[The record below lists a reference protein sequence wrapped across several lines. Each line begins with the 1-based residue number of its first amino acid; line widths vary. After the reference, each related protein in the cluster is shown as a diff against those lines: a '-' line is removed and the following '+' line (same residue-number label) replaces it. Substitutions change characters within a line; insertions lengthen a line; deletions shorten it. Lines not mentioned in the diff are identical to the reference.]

1 MTVANT
7 KPTNT
12 RLDMWR
18 RSRLRGIATDIA
30 NFVSYG
36 LRRFLKDQMSQ
47 AAGALTYTTLLA
59 LVPLMAIAFSI
70 FSAFP
75 AFDAIQD
82 RLQEVIF
89 ENLVPEVG
97 QDVRG
102 YITNFTANASNLTT
116 VGIVALGVSAVLL
129 LATIESTLNTIWR
142 VERQRPIMMRLL
154 MFWSVLTFGP
164 LLLGASFSLT
174 SDVFSTAREW
184 AGESY
189 AYVPSGKDGLWSM
202 LQSPFAALLQSITFT
217 ALFYIVP
224 ARSVQIRDAAIGGV
238 ISGIAFEILKW
249 GFKSYLVAFP
259 TYQTIYGALAV
270 FPIFLIW
277 LYLSWTVIIFGAVFA
292 AAFPE
297 WWRSRD
303 PLVGVTLSPARRLE
317 AAVAL
322 LSVLGKQSQTGG
334 AVSQDALAEAV
345 PLDARDGIIE
355 TLRAKGYLVTTDE
368 DGVAVARDLTT
379 VTVAD
384 LARDLELALGLTSV
398 GATVEAK
405 PGLSEVAD
413 DLSNL
418 DNTSGQLPEILS
430 TLHDAE
436 GRILGVAIAEV
447 ISERDPSPSPSGE
460 IVTFAPGQKSDAD

>member
-1 MTVANT
+1 
-7 KPTNT
+7 
-12 RLDMWR
+12 MWR
-18 RSRLRGIATDIA
+18 GSRFSGILADIG
-30 NFVSYG
+30 NFASYG
-36 LRRFLKDQMSQ
+36 VRRFLKDRMSQ

-129 LATIESTLNTIWR
+129 LSTIESTLNTVWR
-142 VERQRPIMMRLL
+142 VERQRPILIRLL
-154 MFWSVLTFGP
+154 IFWSVLTFGP
-164 LLLGASFSLT
+164 LFLGASFSLT
-174 SDVFSTAREW
+174 SDVFSTAQEW

-189 AYVPSGKDGLWSM
+189 AYVPSGGGGIWDA
-202 LQSPFAALLQSITFT
+202 LQSPIAALLQSFTFT

-224 ARSVQIRDAAIGGV
+224 ARSVHIRDAAIGGV
-238 ISGIAFEILKW
+238 ISGIAFELLKW

-259 TYQTIYGALAV
+259 TYQTIYGAVAV

-297 WWRSRD
+297 WWQSRD

-322 LSVLGKQSQTGG
+322 LSVLGKQSQSGG
-334 AVSQDALAEAV
+334 AVSQDMLASAV
-345 PLDARDGIIE
+345 PLDARDGIVE

-368 DGVAVARDLTT
+368 DGFAVARDLNTAT
-379 VTVAD
+379 IAD
-384 LARDLELALGLTSV
+384 LARDLELSLGFTGEAGTSAEGETAALAAENLSRLD
-398 GATVEAK
+398 EA
-405 PGLSEVAD
+405 
-413 DLSNL
+413 
-418 DNTSGQLPEILS
+418 SGSLPEILS
-430 TLHDAE
+430 ALHNAE
-436 GRILGVAIAEV
+436 DDILGLPIAEV
-447 ISERDPSPSPSGE
+447 IADLKSTSPSSGE
-460 IVTFAPGQKSDAD
+460 VVTFTPGQKSDAD

>member
-1 MTVANT
+1 
-7 KPTNT
+7 
-12 RLDMWR
+12 MWR
-18 RSRLRGIATDIA
+18 RSRFTGIMADIG
-30 NFVSYG
+30 NFASYG
-36 LRRFLKDQMSQ
+36 FRRFLKDRMSQ

-75 AFDAIQD
+75 AFDSIQD
-82 RLQEVIF
+82 RLQEMIF

-102 YITNFTANASNLTT
+102 YITSFTANASKLTA

-129 LATIESTLNTIWR
+129 LSTIESTLNTVWR
-142 VERQRPIMMRLL
+142 VERQRPILIRLL
-154 MFWSVLTFGP
+154 IFWSVLTFGP

-174 SDVFSTAREW
+174 SDVFTSAREW

-189 AYVPSGKDGLWSM
+189 AYVPSDNGGLWGM
-202 LQSPFAALLQSITFT
+202 LQSPVAALLQSIAFT

-224 ARSVQIRDAAIGGV
+224 ARSVHIRDAAIGGA
-238 ISGIAFEILKW
+238 ISGIAFELLKW

-259 TYQTIYGALAV
+259 TYQTIYGAVAV

-303 PLVGVTLSPARRLE
+303 PLVGITLSPARKLE

-322 LSVLGKQSQTGG
+322 LAVLGKQAQSGG
-334 AVSQDALAEAV
+334 AVSQDELAAAV
-345 PLDARDGIIE
+345 PLDARDGIVE
-355 TLRAKGYLVTTDE
+355 TLRGKGYLVTTDE
-368 DGVAVARDLTT
+368 DRVAVARDLSSA
-379 VTVAD
+379 TVAD
-384 LARDLELALGLTSV
+384 LARDLDLSLGLN
-398 GATVEAK
+398 GK
-405 PGLSEVAD
+405 DLIPDAD
-413 DLSNL
+413 EDEQVDPEDLSGL
-418 DNTSGQLPEILS
+418 DSASGQLPEILS
-430 TLHDAE
+430 KLHEAE
-436 GRILGVAIAEV
+436 GKILGQTIAEV
-447 ISERDPSPSPSGE
+447 IADPRIPTPPSGQ
-460 IVTFAPGQKSDAD
+460 IVSFVPGHKSDAD

>member
-1 MTVANT
+1 M
-7 KPTNT
+7 
-12 RLDMWR
+12 R
-18 RSRLRGIATDIA
+18 DIA
-30 NFVSYG
+30 NFASYG
-36 LRRFLKDQMSQ
+36 VRRFLKDRMSQ

-82 RLQEVIF
+82 RLQELIF

-102 YITNFTANASNLTT
+102 YITNFTANASNLTA

-129 LATIESTLNTIWR
+129 LSTIESTLNTVWR
-142 VERQRPIMMRLL
+142 VERQRPIMIRLL
-154 MFWSVLTFGP
+154 IFWSVLTFGP

-174 SDVFSTAREW
+174 SDMFSSAREW

-189 AYVPSGKDGLWSM
+189 SYVPTSGGGVWAV
-202 LQSPFAALLQSITFT
+202 LQRPVAALLQSITFT

-224 ARSVQIRDAAIGGV
+224 ARSVHIRDAAIGGV
-238 ISGIAFEILKW
+238 ISGIAFEVLKW
-249 GFKSYLVAFP
+249 GFKSYLTAFP
-259 TYQTIYGALAV
+259 TYQTIYGAVAV

-303 PLVGVTLSPARRLE
+303 PLVGVTLSPARKLE

-322 LSVLGKQSQTGG
+322 LAVLGKQSQSGG
-334 AVSQDALAEAV
+334 AVTQDQLAAAV
-345 PLDARDGIIE
+345 PLDARDGIVE

-368 DGVAVARDLTT
+368 DRVAVARDLNTAT
-379 VTVAD
+379 IAD
-384 LARDLELALGLTSV
+384 LARDLDLSLGLT
-398 GATVEAK
+398 GEDRIPDADLE
-405 PGLSEVAD
+405 EQVAPE
-413 DLSNL
+413 DLSQL
-418 DNTSGQLPEILS
+418 DSTSGHLPEILS
-430 TLHDAE
+430 TLHEAE
-436 GRILGVAIAEV
+436 ARILGQSISDV
-447 ISERDPSPSPSGE
+447 ISESKAPTPPSGQ
-460 IVTFAPGQKSDAD
+460 IVSFGHKKDAD